1 MVKNDIK
8 VYARLKPEWSQKNIT
23 NHEVYH
29 RPKGRA
35 DEDFLILT
43 APPRICNEY
52 IDNRP
57 ESWNFSFFKIFEET
71 AEQEIIFNEVAK
83 PVIHSVLNGYNG
95 TIFAYGQTGSGKTY
109 TITGE
114 QNSYDLRGILP
125 RTLQYLFTLVKKQT
139 ENLYSIEIS
148 YLEIYNENGYDL
160 LNRKQEWSLA
170 TKIEDL
176 PRVTIQEDETGTLH
190 LKNLSFWPV
199 TNEKDALDLLFIGD
213 TNRVVSETPMN
224 PMSSRSHCIF
234 TIIVSMKK
242 FGSNHY
248 SRAKMHL
255 VDLAGSERVYKCA
268 ITGTILTEA
277 KHINLSLHYLEQVI
291 VCLGQQNANH
301 IPYRNSLL
309 TAILRDSLGGN
320 CLTTMLATLSL
331 SIQNLEETISTCRFA
346 QRVALVKND
355 VNLCIQHDIHSEN
368 TLLKMENE
376 QLKKQI
382 EILKNQLVNQS
393 PRELNEDE
401 KEYLDKSVEEFLEL
415 DEHFKYTNDPRK
427 LHYCLEILKGK
438 FKLHDFENGTKTI
451 CPKSSEYYKNL
462 ILQRDKEISLLIN
475 MLKKEKKK
483 FSKQKLPKENFQEK
497 KSENLKENS
506 NELLNGTLAS
516 ESIMEHTKETP
527 KETRTS
533 IQNQSNPDPNQINEE
548 MNPNLENN
556 LISLTPQ
563 DICQLKNLISMYNG
577 HILSYHQSLV
587 SEKKHSDKV
596 SNEYNFATTTKLN
609 SNKQENLF
617 QSIDTTGKTLLENK
631 MNSSENFKKF
641 NKNLLLTNKSNES
654 REKIKSLRNEHIL
667 SVPIIENLNNS
678 EKFLSTKKSHCSE
691 VTTLNLFQIVKEDL
705 PCDVTNSKK
714 SKKYHRSKHSSR
726 NKKKEKLKN
735 SNNFNLLSEF
745 SSKES
750 IISVERKNSDVKM
763 IVNANDSV
771 IRENFQSAKNNNNE
785 NIIQGGG
792 DAETIVRS
800 KDFVSILKNEEL
812 LLKNHIDDA
821 KDQINLGFSVKLES
835 SRSTPSVKSEAHSVN
850 VTRLSE
856 LSRNSICI
864 NNNPSHSFNNSNV
877 EFLNSSQRE
886 ISSSSSSSSSS
897 FLSSP
902 SSSSIATHKNSANL
916 MDSFQSNIDTRI
928 TCKSFD
934 LSRQKQ
940 PCLISNDSEN
950 SINIEQS
957 AKELEERLLS
967 KDDDNLEEELIRM
980 TENLS
985 LNSERNSLRNE
996 EGKEIFNFDKSLPLT
1011 GDPDIDEEIIAFYKA
1026 KRAGGTY

>member
-8 VYARLKPEWSQKNIT
+8 VYARLKPEWFQKNIT

-29 RPKGRA
+29 RPKGRK

-43 APPRICNEY
+43 SPQRICNEY

-57 ESWNFSFFKIFEET
+57 ESWNFSFYKLFEET
-71 AEQEIIFNEVAK
+71 TKQEVIFDEVAK
-83 PVIHSVLNGYNG
+83 PVVHSVLDGYNG

-114 QNSYDLRGILP
+114 HNNYDLRGILP
-125 RTLQYLFTLVKKQT
+125 RTLQYLFSQVKKQT

-242 FGSNHY
+242 IGSNRC

-331 SIQNLEETISTCRFA
+331 SIHNLEETVSTCRFA
-346 QRVALVKND
+346 QRVALVEND
-355 VNLCIQHDIHSEN
+355 VNLSMQHDVNSEN
-368 TLLKMENE
+368 TLLKMENL

-382 EILKNQLVNQS
+382 EILKNQLT
-393 PRELNEDE
+393 PRELNAED
-401 KEYLDKSVEEFLEL
+401 KEYLDKSLEEFLEN
-415 DEHFKYTNDPRK
+415 DGNFKYTNDPQK
-427 LHYCLEILKGK
+427 LQYCLEILKGK
-438 FKLHDFENGTKTI
+438 FELHNFENGTKTI
-451 CPKSSEYYKNL
+451 CSQSSEYYKNL

-483 FSKQKLPKENFQEK
+483 FSRQKLPKDIFQGTSVVTNNNFE
-497 KSENLKENS
+497 
-506 NELLNGTLAS
+506 
-516 ESIMEHTKETP
+516 P
-527 KETRTS
+527 K
-533 IQNQSNPDPNQINEE
+533 QISEE
-548 MNPNLENN
+548 MPNFENN
-556 LISLTPQ
+556 LITLTPQ
-563 DICQLKNLISMYNG
+563 DVRQLKNLISMYNG

-587 SEKKHSDKV
+587 SDKHKAKV
-596 SNEYNFATTTKLN
+596 SSEQDFASRGKFVN
-609 SNKQENLF
+609 NKRENLF
-617 QSIDTTGKTLLENK
+617 QNVDSIGKTVLENK
-631 MNSSENFKKF
+631 LKTPENCDTLNIDPSLIKSNYNTNSNNSRSLEKINSPRTEQLSVSTQGTCGNSENSRSV
-641 NKNLLLTNKSNES
+641 KNNRRPEL
-654 REKIKSLRNEHIL
+654 
-667 SVPIIENLNNS
+667 
-678 EKFLSTKKSHCSE
+678 
-691 VTTLNLFQIVKEDL
+691 TTLNLYQIVKEDL
-705 PCDVTNSKK
+705 RNDEINCGKLKKRGSKRSFREEKKK
-714 SKKYHRSKHSSR
+714 SKSSSKFSLVS
-726 NKKKEKLKN
+726 K
-735 SNNFNLLSEF
+735 S

-750 IISVERKNSDVKM
+750 IFVESKNLDLETL
-763 IVNANDSV
+763 VNSQDAAGGKNCMVANDNTLGRV
-771 IRENFQSAKNNNNE
+771 
-785 NIIQGGG
+785 IQGGG
-792 DAETIVRS
+792 DAETIMSRS
-800 KDFVSILKNEEL
+800 KDFISLENGESL
-812 LLKNHIDDA
+812 QNHIDVA
-821 KDQINLGFSVKLES
+821 KDQSLGSSRKLES
-835 SRSTPSVKSEAHSVN
+835 SQFTSSVKSEAHSAN
-850 VTRLSE
+850 VTRLLE
-856 LSRNSICI
+856 LSKKPICI
-864 NNNPSHSFNNSNV
+864 NNSACHSPSNSNI
-877 EFLNSSQRE
+877 EFLNSSKRE
-886 ISSSSSSSSSS
+886 ISSSSSSSSS
-897 FLSSP
+897 FSSP
-902 SSSSIATHKNSANL
+902 PSCSTEKNSTDLMHKFQANII
-916 MDSFQSNIDTRI
+916 DSRI
-928 TCKSFD
+928 PLKSFN
-934 LSRQKQ
+934 SPRQKVSSF
-940 PCLISNDSEN
+940 ISLDNGN
-950 SINIEQS
+950 AINIERS
-957 AKELEERLLS
+957 AKELEEKLLA
-967 KDDDNLEEELIRM
+967 KNDDNLEEELIKL
-980 TENLS
+980 TENFSSLS
-985 LNSERNSLRNE
+985 NRSCFYAE
-996 EGKEIFNFDKSLPLT
+996 EKEEVFDFDKSLPLS

-1026 KRAGGTY
+1026 KRTGENY